1 MRLFLDANILFT
13 AAHNP
18 QGKAALVIELG
29 QAGLWQLVTSTY
41 ALEEARRN
49 LALKF
54 PDGIERFGTL
64 SKSLRI
70 TADPTG
76 ENCPDGLPKKDC
88 PIYRAALACR
98 ADVLLTGDVRD
109 FGFLMND
116 RNKADGLLIQTVA
129 DFLNAT

>member
-18 QGKAALVIELG
+18 KGKAALVIELG
-29 QAGLWQLVTSTY
+29 QAGLWQLVTSAY

-54 PDGIERFGTL
+54 PDGLEQLGAL
-64 SKSLRI
+64 AQGLRMSPD
-70 TADPTG
+70 AAG
-76 ENCPDGLPKKDC
+76 AECPSGLPDKDR
-88 PIYRAALACR
+88 PIYRAAHACR
-98 ADVLLTGDVRD
+98 ADVLLTGDLRD
-109 FGFLMND
+109 FGFLMKD

-129 DFLNAT
+129 DFLNAR